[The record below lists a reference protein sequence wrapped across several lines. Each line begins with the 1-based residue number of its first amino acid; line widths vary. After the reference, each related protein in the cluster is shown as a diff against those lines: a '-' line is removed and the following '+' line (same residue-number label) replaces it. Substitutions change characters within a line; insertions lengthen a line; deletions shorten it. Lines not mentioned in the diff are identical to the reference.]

1 MPGDDFNDGAP
12 GRDKLR
18 CTGPVVRPGRP
29 AECDRIAVAQLEYRV
44 DLGLERLRRAVPF
57 WYGRGA
63 VVAFVDAGRGWR
75 VRSDVTDAVDFGT
88 RTVPALNTFLTDVG
102 AGLDFSIVGIYVA
115 KAVSVAGEPPNVF
128 IRIRHRF

>member
-1 MPGDDFNDGAP
+1 MPDSPRWPVP
-12 GRDKLR
+12 GESMS
-18 CTGPVVRPGRP
+18 TVTPSGVRMRVQ
-29 AECDRIAVAQLEYRV
+29 RI
-44 DLGLERLRRAVPF
+44 GM
-57 WYGRGA
+57 
-63 VVAFVDAGRGWR
+63 
-75 VRSDVTDAVDFGT
+75 